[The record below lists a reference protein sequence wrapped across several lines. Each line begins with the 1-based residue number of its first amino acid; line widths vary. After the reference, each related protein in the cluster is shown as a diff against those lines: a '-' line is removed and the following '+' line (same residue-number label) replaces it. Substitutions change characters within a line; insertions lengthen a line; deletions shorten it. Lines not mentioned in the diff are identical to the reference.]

1 MTLQEQTAISEAA
14 GLRDLRRRL
23 HAIAELRFTEYRTAE
38 AIHGSLTDW
47 ADSVTTGV
55 AGTGL
60 IARIDGEHPGPKI
73 LLRADMD
80 AYPVQEA
87 NDLAYASTTPGV
99 SHACGHDVHMT
110 VMVGVLRRLAVER
123 PERGAVHVLFQPAEE
138 IPFGQPSGARTVLES
153 GALDDDYDAVIG
165 LHCWPGLEAGVVGV
179 DPRIAMAAK
188 DAFRI
193 VARGRASH
201 AATPGLGRD
210 ALLAMSELVG
220 TLHAVVARRRN
231 PSDLVALNVG
241 TIVGGASQSQVP
253 EEVSITGTLRTH
265 DAAVRSV
272 CKATV
277 EQVCEGIARAHDLTI
292 ELTWADEM
300 PALHNAPELVA
311 LARRVGPEV
320 VDLVDLAEPPLT
332 ADDFALLAERWPGLY
347 VKLGVAEPG
356 KVGTRALHSAHFDID
371 ERALACGVDLMER
384 LTREALS
391 WEERGTGETCG

>member
-1 MTLQEQTAISEAA
+1 VTLQELTATSEAA
-14 GLRDLRRRL
+14 ALRDVRRRL
-23 HAIAELRFTEYRTAE
+23 HAIAELRFTEHRTAA
-38 AIHGSLTDW
+38 AIQALITDW
-47 ADSVTTGV
+47 ADDVTTGV
-55 AGTGL
+55 AGTG
-60 IARIDGEHPGPKI
+60 IVARIEGDRPGPRL

-87 NDLAYASTTPGV
+87 NDLPYASTTPGV
-99 SHACGHDVHMT
+99 SHACGHDAHMT
-110 VMVGVLRRLAVER
+110 VMVGVLRRLAADR
-123 PERGAVHVLFQPAEE
+123 PERGSVHVLFQPAEE

-153 GALDDDYDAVIG
+153 GVLADDYDAVLG
-165 LHCWPGLEAGVVGV
+165 LHCWPGLEAGSVGV

-265 DAAVRSV
+265 DPDVRAL
-272 CKATV
+272 CKQTV
-277 EQVCEGIARAHDLTI
+277 EQVCEGIGRAHDVHI

-300 PALHNAPELVA
+300 PALRNDASLVA
-311 LARRVGPEV
+311 LAREVGPEV
-320 VDLVDLAEPPLT
+320 CDLVDLAEPPLT

-356 KVGTRALHSAHFDID
+356 LAGTRALHSAHFDID

-391 WEERGTGETCG
+391 REERNG